1 MEAVGCDVHDLF
13 DHSPRCPG
21 YCQYLVIQTC
31 IYKPLEQLLTNRF
44 GLQGIVATAIPGIT
58 DDFHQLDDV
67 GWYGS
72 ACFLL
77 AGTTSPVWGKLYKY
91 LSARWVYLTS
101 IILFL
106 IGSIVAA
113 TATNSIALI
122 VARAIQ
128 GFGVAGTFAGSL
140 LMISYVAPPSQRP
153 MLIGLWM
160 AVLMTS
166 TVMGPLIGGVF
177 TTDVSWRWCF
187 WINLPVGGPI
197 LGMVLLFFHVPKHV
211 NTMPAT
217 WKEILLQL
225 DLLGFSLLLSSVV
238 CFTLA
243 LQYGGQTKAWN
254 DGSVIATLVMWIVL
268 SIAFIV
274 TEWLQGTYAMM
285 PLHLLKPRIA
295 WTLALYALM

>member
-1 MEAVGCDVHDLF
+1 M
-13 DHSPRCPG
+13 
-21 YCQYLVIQTC
+21 
-31 IYKPLEQLLTNRF
+31 
-44 GLQGIVATAIPGIT
+44 
-58 DDFHQLDDV
+58 
-67 GWYGS
+67 
-72 ACFLL
+72 
-77 AGTTSPVWGKLYKY
+77 
-91 LSARWVYLTS
+91 
-101 IILFL
+101 
-106 IGSIVAA
+106 AA
-113 TATNSIALI
+113 TAKTSIALI

-128 GFGVAGTFAGSL
+128 GFGVAGTFAGSI
-140 LMISYVAPPSQRP
+140 LMISYVAPPAKRP

-166 TVMGPLIGGVF
+166 TVMGPLLGGVF

-211 NTMPAT
+211 KTVPAT
-217 WKEILLQL
+217 WIEILLQL

-238 CFTLA
+238 CFTIA
-243 LQYGGQTKAWN
+243 LQYGGQTKAWS

-268 SIAFIV
+268 SIAFVI

-285 PLHLLKPRIA
+285 PLHLLRPRIA